1 MENTQIGVSIVCN
14 AFNHERYI
22 AQALESFLMQKT
34 DFPFEILVHDDA
46 STDGTAEIIRTYA
59 KRFPQIVLPL
69 FQTEN
74 QYSKNVSIG
83 SSFQYPR
90 ARGKYIALCEGD
102 DYWLSPD
109 KLQQQFDF
117 MEAHP
122 LCAWCFSGAAA
133 VDRAGNRLSF
143 FGPEDLPRYFSAEDV
158 IAGGGGF
165 CATNTIFARTE
176 FFRCMPSY
184 VQTYSLDY
192 MVQIYLST
200 CGDTYGISG
209 ELSAYRRN
217 TEGSWSERMYRAPE
231 AYVRHEQKLK
241 KHLALFDEATGE
253 KYHAAVSAAVDKLDF
268 DILYFQRNY
277 RALHQPR
284 FKAVYAAM
292 SPKARLKF
300 RLDQFFPGL
309 MNLYD
314 KMKKKHGQL

>member
-1 MENTQIGVSIVCN
+1 
-14 AFNHERYI
+14 
-22 AQALESFLMQKT
+22 MQKT

-74 QYSKNVSIG
+74 QYSKKVSIG

-143 FGPEDLPRYFSAEDV
+143 SGRRIFPVTSLPRTLLPAAADSVPPIPSSPAQNSFAVCPPMCRHILWTIWCRYTCPPVGIPMEYPESCPPT
-158 IAGGGGF
+158 AGIRKAPG
-165 CATNTIFARTE
+165 
-176 FFRCMPSY
+176 
-184 VQTYSLDY
+184 
-192 MVQIYLST
+192 
-200 CGDTYGISG
+200 
-209 ELSAYRRN
+209 RN
-217 TEGSWSERMYRAPE
+217 VCTGHRKRM
-231 AYVRHEQKLK
+231 
-241 KHLALFDEATGE
+241 F
-253 KYHAAVSAAVDKLDF
+253 
-268 DILYFQRNY
+268 
-277 RALHQPR
+277 
-284 FKAVYAAM
+284 AM
-292 SPKARLKF
+292 SKS
-300 RLDQFFPGL
+300 
-309 MNLYD
+309 
-314 KMKKKHGQL
+314 